1 MWQDELS
8 ELQITL
14 QKQQMTLSECLK
26 STTQA
31 VRGGQGDGLGTDGT
45 VKTVRMKG
53 NGRVWEMK
61 ES

>member
-1 MWQDELS
+1 
-8 ELQITL
+8 
-14 QKQQMTLSECLK
+14 MTLSECLK